1 VNGHQERI
9 RRPRY
14 SGTYICASAQSRCVP
29 ACHEP
34 PCKAPGARVS
44 TVGWDRHIGL
54 ILGEDRPYMVSGSLL
69 AGSVLMAAH
78 LSCLASAAGQT
89 GAGGAHQPELKCQ
102 EE

>member
-1 VNGHQERI
+1 MNGLQERI
-9 RRPRY
+9 GRPRY
-14 SGTYICASAQSRCVP
+14 SVIYICASAQSRCVP

-34 PCKAPGARVS
+34 PCKAPGARGS
-44 TVGWDRHIGL
+44 TVGWDRRIGL
-54 ILGEDRPYMVSGSLL
+54 ILGKDRPYMVGGRLP
-69 AGSVLMAAH
+69 AGPVLMAAQ